1 MWGTMPSVHP
11 KAAIKPRHRPP
22 PMALETVYTT
32 PVPGIAAT
40 TSEVSRNSTDIL
52 EPRVPGV
59 EKS

>member
-1 MWGTMPSVHP
+1 
-11 KAAIKPRHRPP
+11 
-22 PMALETVYTT
+22 MALETVYTT